1 MCNEFLGTENI
12 LPDGL
17 LKARLDFIKQ
27 DSHLKQH
34 FQPGRKIQLAVI
46 PFSGNGIRLDPD
58 GIKDGDYLRTLVVM
72 EEKDEF
78 GNVLS
83 SKTVGGFSFYRNEV
97 HKLLPAE
104 FTECSF
110 VVPSYSSNGPYTVTD
125 AEREIIMTE
134 YERALRKLQELLKGF
149 VP

>member
-1 MCNEFLGTENI
+1 
-12 LPDGL
+12 
-17 LKARLDFIKQ
+17 
-27 DSHLKQH
+27 
-34 FQPGRKIQLAVI
+34 
-46 PFSGNGIRLDPD
+46 
-58 GIKDGDYLRTLVVM
+58 M